1 MVYEMRVDHLFLR
14 MDGRVFEILSDRSDY
29 QHRVHV
35 DVVGF
40 EVKGPDRKGRYTVRI
55 GMLDGNE
62 LNLGTTRTSVD
73 LDEAEFQRFTALVA
87 ATRAARDAGP
97 DPW

>member
-14 MDGRVFEILSDRSDY
+14 LDGRVFEVLSDQSDY

-40 EVKGPDRKGRYTVRI
+40 AIKGPDRHGRYKVRI
-55 GMLDGNE
+55 GMLDGDE
-62 LNLGTTRTSVD
+62 LRLGPTRTQFE
-73 LDEAEFQRFTALVA
+73 LEEAQLERFTALVELA
-87 ATRAARDAGP
+87 KAARDAGP

>member
-1 MVYEMRVDHLFLR
+1 MRVDHLFLR
-14 MDGRVFEILSDRSDY
+14 LEGRVFEVLSDQSDY

-40 EVKGPDRKGRYTVRI
+40 AIKGPDRKGQYKVRI
-55 GMLDGNE
+55 GRLKGDDLD
-62 LNLGTTRTSVD
+62 LGGTRTGFD
-73 LDEAEFQRFTALVA
+73 LEEAQLERFKALVA
-87 ATRAARDAGP
+87 ATKAARDAGP

>member
-14 MDGRVFEILSDRSDY
+14 LDGRVFEVLSDQSDY

-40 EVKGPDRKGRYTVRI
+40 AIKGPDRKGRYKVRI
-55 GMLDGNE
+55 GMLDGDA
-62 LNLGTTRTSVD
+62 LNLGTTRTGFE
-73 LDEAEFQRFTALVA
+73 LEEAQLERFNALVA
-87 ATRAARDAGP
+87 ATKAARDAGP

>member
-1 MVYEMRVDHLFLR
+1 VVYEMRVDHLFLR
-14 MDGRVFEILSDRSDY
+14 LEGRVFEVLSDQSDY

-40 EVKGPDRKGRYTVRI
+40 AVKGPDRHGRYKARI
-55 GMLDGNE
+55 GMLDGEE
-62 LNLGTTRTSVD
+62 LKYGTARTQVE
-73 LDEAEFQRFTALVA
+73 LDETQYQRFTQLVA
-87 ATRAARDAGP
+87 AAKAARAAGP

>member
-1 MVYEMRVDHLFLR
+1 VVYEMRVDHLFLR
-14 MDGRVFEILSDRSDY
+14 LDGRVFEVLSDQSDY

-40 EVKGPDRKGRYTVRI
+40 AVKGPDRKGNYKARI
-55 GMLDGNE
+55 GILDGEE
-62 LNLGTTRTSVD
+62 LKLGAARTQVE
-73 LDEAEFQRFTALVA
+73 LDEAQFQRFSGLVA
-87 ATRAARDAGP
+87 AAKAARDAGP

>member
-14 MDGRVFEILSDRSDY
+14 LDGRVFEVLSDRSDY

-40 EVKGPDRKGRYTVRI
+40 EVKGPDRKGRYKVRI
-55 GMLDGNE
+55 GMMDGDE
-62 LNLGTTRTSVD
+62 LHLGTTRTGLE
-73 LDEAEFQRFTALVA
+73 LDEAQFQRFTALVA
-87 ATRAARDAGP
+87 AAKAARDAGP

>member
-1 MVYEMRVDHLFLR
+1 VVYEMRVDHLFLR
-14 MDGRVFEILSDRSDY
+14 LDGRVFEVLSDQSDY

-40 EVKGPDRKGRYTVRI
+40 AVKGPDRNGRYKVRI
-55 GMLDGNE
+55 GMLDGDE
-62 LNLGTTRTSVD
+62 LRLGPTRTQVE
-73 LDEAEFQRFTALVA
+73 LDEAQFERFNALVA
-87 ATRAARDAGP
+87 LAKAARDAGP

>member
-1 MVYEMRVDHLFLR
+1 MRVDHLFLR
-14 MDGRVFEILSDRSDY
+14 LDGRVFEVLSDQSDH

-40 EVKGPDRKGRYTVRI
+40 EVKGPDRKGRYKARI
-55 GMLDGNE
+55 GTLDEGGQE
-62 LNLGTTRTSVD
+62 LKLGPMRTQLE
-73 LDEAEFQRFTALVA
+73 LDEAELERFTALVA
-87 ATRAARDAGP
+87 AAKAARVAGP

>member
-1 MVYEMRVDHLFLR
+1 MRVDQLFLR
-14 MDGRVFEILSDRSDY
+14 LDGRVFEVLSAESDY

-40 EVKGPDRKGRYTVRI
+40 AVKGPDRKGTYKVRI
-55 GMLDGNE
+55 GILDGEE
-62 LNLGTTRTSVD
+62 LKLGATRTQVE
-73 LDEAEFQRFTALVA
+73 LDAAQFERFERLVA
-87 ATRAARDAGP
+87 AAKAARDAGP

>member
-14 MDGRVFEILSDRSDY
+14 LDGRVFEVLSDQSDY

-35 DVVGF
+35 DVLGF
-40 EVKGPDRKGRYTVRI
+40 AVKGPDRKGNYKVRI
-55 GMLDGNE
+55 GMLDGDE
-62 LNLGTTRTSVD
+62 LNLGTTRTQVE
-73 LDEAEFQRFTALVA
+73 LDETQFQRFSALVA
-87 ATRAARDAGP
+87 AATAARDAGP